1 MARLGV
7 NKDYLKKRNR
17 GLVLQMIATGKC
29 TSRIEL
35 AREVHLTKTA
45 ISAIVNELIE
55 QGYLKEAAVLTK
67 AKLGRT
73 PVRLEISLEA
83 PKYIGI
89 LFGRGCLE
97 AAICDLNMN
106 ILAYERVER
115 IWSDGEEIMEVAYSI
130 LDRLLMRKEKI
141 LAIGVATPGP
151 VDVKKGRIINP
162 GYFHGI
168 QNLDVTEPI
177 KKRYGLPV
185 FLDHDVQS
193 AALVEQLYG
202 NGRGYQDVLV
212 LGIERGVGSGIMTNG
227 RRYQSNSGYPPE
239 MGHLSINHHGRECVC
254 GNIGCLETYIGSDR
268 IEEKIEDAFGKRI
281 SYREFC
287 QMEDPRAD
295 QIMKELVDDLSC
307 AIISMQNIM
316 NFEIVLLGMD
326 SIYWQEKYLKRLEDI
341 INGRKFANKK
351 VRTLVKKVRFMEKMP
366 VLGAVCNA
374 VNKTF
379 EGEMLDEVIK

>member
-17 GLVLQMIATGKC
+17 GLVLQLIATGKC

-55 QGYLKEAAVLTK
+55 QGYLREAAVTTK

-73 PVRLEISLEA
+73 PVKLEISPEA

-106 ILAYERVER
+106 IIAYERVER
-115 IWSDGEEIMEVAYSI
+115 EWSGGQEIMEVAYRL
-130 LDRLLMRKEKI
+130 LDRLLEREEKI
-141 LAIGVATPGP
+141 IAIGVATPGP

-168 QNLDVTEPI
+168 QNLDVAEPI
-177 KKRYGLPV
+177 QKRYGIPV

-202 NGRGYQDVLV
+202 NGQGYQDVLV
-212 LGIERGVGSGIMTNG
+212 LGIEKGVGSGIMTNG
-227 RRYQSNSGYPPE
+227 HRYQSNSGDGTPFHQPSWPE
-239 MGHLSINHHGRECVC
+239 M
-254 GNIGCLETYIGSDR
+254 CLR
-268 IEEKIEDAFGKRI
+268 Q
-281 SYREFC
+281 YRL
-287 QMEDPRAD
+287 PGG
-295 QIMKELVDDLSC
+295 LH
-307 AIISMQNIM
+307 
-316 NFEIVLLGMD
+316 
-326 SIYWQEKYLKRLEDI
+326 
-341 INGRKFANKK
+341 
-351 VRTLVKKVRFMEKMP
+351 RF
-366 VLGAVCNA
+366 
-374 VNKTF
+374 
-379 EGEMLDEVIK
+379 

>member
-17 GLVLQMIATGKC
+17 GLVLQLIATGKC

-55 QGYLKEAAVLTK
+55 QGYLREAAVTTK

-73 PVRLEISLEA
+73 PVKLEISPEA

-106 ILAYERVER
+106 IIAYERVER
-115 IWSDGEEIMEVAYSI
+115 EWSGGQEIMEVAYRL
-130 LDRLLMRKEKI
+130 LDRLLEREEKI
-141 LAIGVATPGP
+141 IAIGVATPGP

-168 QNLDVTEPI
+168 QNLDVAEPI
-177 KKRYGLPV
+177 QKRYGIPV

-212 LGIERGVGSGIMTNG
+212 LGIEKGVGSGIMTNG
-227 RRYQSNSGYPPE
+227 HRYQSNSGYPPE
-239 MGHLSINHHGRECVC
+239 MGHFSINHHGRKCVC
-254 GNIGCLETYIGSDR
+254 GNIGCLEAYIGSDR
-268 IEEKIEDAFGKRI
+268 VQEKIETAFGRKI
-281 SYREFC
+281 PYREFC
-287 QMEDPRAD
+287 QMEDPEAER
-295 QIMKELVDDLSC
+295 IMQELIDDLSC
-307 AIISMQNIM
+307 AIISLQNIM
-316 NFEIVLLGMD
+316 NFEIILLGMD

-341 INGRKFANKK
+341 INERKFANKK
-351 VRTLVKKVRFMEKMP
+351 VRTLVKKVKFMEKMP

-374 VNKTF
+374 VSKTF
-379 EGEMLDEVIK
+379 EGEMLD